1 MEYCMSKIRVYK
13 LAQELEL
20 SSSEVLDL
28 LAELDVDASSH
39 MSTVEAETAK
49 LVREMVLEE
58 DETAVTDVEEVEEEK
73 GNEVEKE
80 DNEESD
86 DDNLIRLEGTLN
98 VKELAEELNKNPN
111 SLIQDLIGLGIMA
124 TINQELD
131 EETIEVIMDNYGY
144 QVEFTSQTEVEE
156 LSLNELVQDIED
168 QPEDLEE
175 RPPVVTVMGHVDHG
189 KTTLLDTIRE
199 TDVIDSEAGGITQHI
214 GAYQV
219 EVDGKKITFL
229 DTPGHEAFTSMRARG
244 AQVTDVAILVVG
256 ADDGVMPQT
265 VEAIN
270 HAQAAEVPIIV
281 AINKIDKPGAKPERI
296 KQELTEYGLVAEEWG
311 GDTICVPISA
321 LHKENIDELL
331 EMIVLVAEMEELK
344 ANPERELANGVIVEA
359 ELDKGRGPVATVLI
373 RNGTLEIGDPMVA
386 GLAHGKVRAMINDQ
400 GKRIEKAGPS
410 KPVEVLGFNSVPQA
424 GDLLQVLED
433 EKAVRSLAE
442 DRQDLKREQELGQ
455 SKAVTLDDLFEQ
467 IQEGEIKDLNI
478 VIKGDV
484 QGSVEAL
491 KEALLE
497 QSTDE
502 VQIKVVHSG
511 VGAIREADVMLASAS
526 NAIII
531 GFNVRPDNNAR
542 QVADKEEVDIRTY
555 RVIYKAIE
563 DVRAAMEG
571 LLDPDYKEIIVGRA
585 EVRDVFSVP
594 KVGNVAGVYVTSGNI
609 NRNAQAR
616 LLRDGVVI
624 FEGDISSLKR
634 FKDDVKEVAEG
645 YECGIGLENFDDI
658 KVGDEIE
665 IYDYEEIQRTL

>member
-1 MEYCMSKIRVYK
+1 MSKIRVYK